1 MNTKNK
7 LGIHFAELN
16 PKEIAL
22 FERVISFNVTHGLE
36 ATVEANI
43 DDANLVIS
51 SAESFDSLELSSDD
65 KTVVVIAND
74 ETTTQGDLQLCRP
87 LMITKVM
94 GALTEAVK
102 LNEEK
107 QNAIAKVDSADLV
120 DVSIE
125 EASFDD
131 EVFDIETYSTMPAV
145 KPIST
150 PKAIVEVAA
159 VIEDEKPVHHALII
173 DDSAAIRKQL
183 ELELRDAGIT
193 SAFAECG
200 EDALE
205 IISNNHFDLIFLDI
219 IMPGIDGYETCQAM
233 RSNLAYKKT
242 PIIMLSG
249 KTSPLDEVKGVI
261 AGATTYLTKPVKS
274 DKLQE
279 TLNRVTKWIE
289 NYAPP
294 KQTETA

>member
-7 LGIHFAELN
+7 ISIHFAGLN
-16 PKEIAL
+16 PKETAL
-22 FERVISFNVTHGLE
+22 FDRVISFNVTHGLE
-36 ATVEANI
+36 ADIIEDAANADLIISSSELFSHVEKFNKSKTL
-43 DDANLVIS
+43 LVI
-51 SAESFDSLELSSDD
+51 
-65 KTVVVIAND
+65 TND
-74 ETTTQGDLQLCRP
+74 EHCSKGDLQVQQP

-94 GALTEAVK
+94 NLLTEAITITQ
-102 LNEEK
+102 EK
-107 QNAIAKVDSADLV
+107 MNTVRKTQETGFVNVNIESVDITATSASSSIAPTE
-120 DVSIE
+120 SIE
-125 EASFDD
+125 
-131 EVFDIETYSTMPAV
+131 
-145 KPIST
+145 
-150 PKAIVEVAA
+150 
-159 VIEDEKPVHHALII
+159 VIENVTDIKKHHALII

-183 ELELRDAGIT
+183 ELELRDAGI
-193 SAFAECG
+193 SSDFAECG

-205 IISNNHFDLIFLDI
+205 KIKDNHFDLVFLDI
-219 IMPGIDGYETCQAM
+219 IMPGLDGYETCQAM
-233 RSNLAYKKT
+233 RSNINYKKT

-294 KQTETA
+294 KKSETV